1 MRKATAMFHTVFS
14 RMTLCLTFS
23 ALLLAAVPGC
33 SKRIDT
39 STQDKLYRS
48 WTEVMNSLPESKQ
61 QEFDEGMTTIWFY
74 AKDDAEANAKI
85 HGKTGPEILAMVE
98 EMKVSLPKLDTSSKE
113 AYEESLVKIKEG
125 LPPSKI
131 KSYDKWVGELPP
143 YKQGNPRV
151 DAWNGMTFQM
161 IVESPGF
168 K

>member
-14 RMTLCLTFS
+14 RMPLSLTVS

-48 WTEVMNSLPESKQ
+48 WTEVMNALPESKQ

-85 HGKTGPEILAMVE
+85 HGKTGPEILAMVD
-98 EMKVSLPKLDTSSKE
+98 EMKASLPKLDTSSKE

-131 KSYDKWVGELPP
+131 NSYDKWVRELPP
-143 YKQGNPRV
+143 YKQGNPKV

-161 IVESPGF
+161 IVESRGL